1 MCFRIPNRS
10 VSISDSTDSNQT
22 SGRVTSVRDGS
33 LYDAAAVES
42 ASTAQAQSYITQG
55 AAQKANAI
63 TDEAVSIKGAVSVP
77 AASNF
82 TESKKSINEISTEKG
97 DIAKVKEIDI
107 CPFLSEVS
115 SIDLGNPADFQIGD
129 LPSLNDVMG
138 AINGVTLPVLQVA
151 SDAITGVVGKVS
163 DAIGDLG
170 KGLQDSIPKLT
181 CGKSK
186 EAMEQEKAEEA
197 QKRLSRAADRWA
209 MSQGLDLGEDIVP
222 ETVVVPP
229 DYGAQPNI
237 VIDSPDVTVRSIS
250 DELDSGEF

>member
-10 VSISDSTDSNQT
+10 VSISDTTDSNQT
-22 SGRVTSVRDGS
+22 AGRVTSVRDGS

-42 ASTAQAQSYITQG
+42 ASTAEAQSYITQG

-63 TDEAVSIKGAVSVP
+63 TDESVSIKGAVSVP
-77 AASNF
+77 AATNF
-82 TESKKSINEISTEKG
+82 SESKTSINEIATEKG

-107 CPFLSEVS
+107 CPFLSDIS
-115 SIDLGNPADFQIGD
+115 SIDLGNPADFSIGD
-129 LPSLNDVMG
+129 LPSLNDIMG

-151 SDAITGVVGKVS
+151 SDAITGIVGKVS

-170 KGLQDSIPKLT
+170 KGLQDSLPKVT

-186 EAMEQEKAEEA
+186 EAIEQERAEAA
-197 QKRLSRAADRWA
+197 QKRLSKAADRWA
-209 MSQGLDLGEDIVP
+209 MSQGLDLEEEVIP
-222 ETVVVPP
+222 EKVVSPP

-237 VIDSPDVTVRSIS
+237 VIDSPDVTVKSLS